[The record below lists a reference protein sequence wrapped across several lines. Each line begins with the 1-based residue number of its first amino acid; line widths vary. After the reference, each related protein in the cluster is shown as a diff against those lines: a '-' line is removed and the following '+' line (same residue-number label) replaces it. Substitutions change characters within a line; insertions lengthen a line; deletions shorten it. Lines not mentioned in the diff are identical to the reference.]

1 MVKNILIA
9 LKNLQ
14 RMQLKLV
21 QKKQLKKSEVTS
33 ELIDN
38 RIVDKITSVSKFSAK
53 YSMKLY

>member
-1 MVKNILIA
+1 
-9 LKNLQ
+9 
-14 RMQLKLV
+14 MQLKLV